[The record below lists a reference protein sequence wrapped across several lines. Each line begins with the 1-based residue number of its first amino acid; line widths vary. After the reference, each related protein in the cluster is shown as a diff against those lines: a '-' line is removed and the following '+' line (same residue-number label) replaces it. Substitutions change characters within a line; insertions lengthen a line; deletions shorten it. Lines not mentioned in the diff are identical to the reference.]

1 MTSQSLIIIGET
13 GATYPINSLSELKSV
28 CENYFNHLGIT
39 QNDISIINNL
49 EQNFIYLNNLE
60 YKPDSKYFLF
70 TKRYNNK
77 LLESFRTYQ
86 SNNNAG
92 LSTNPGT
99 ISINIPDIS
108 KYLNILEENNEY
120 LSCSTAEIK
129 ESFEMMITYYNNFSN
144 IYKSFK
150 RDVKIANKIKEY
162 FKYQNEAVELL
173 NNIALIK
180 YEKCFSKYQEFVKDS
195 DNTKN
200 TNDCIYQEY
209 VNNIDRLKKIELPES
224 FIKYITKIKK
234 NNNIKYLI
242 DIYYKE
248 KDMNI
253 WRDNCLNNQECFFN
267 KIKTK
272 DKILQKEKVQINKD
286 TNSLLTPLKNQWN
299 FYILEYEKLYQDKNS
314 YILSFLNDINNDFT
328 SFNNILGQIKEIF
341 DSKLLNSNPNY
352 LDAIKESCMK
362 ILSFKE
368 KYSDMNKL
376 SSLTNNL
383 QQFNNYINKM
393 NNSIDNIS
401 KKINDYF
408 MSVRAVKNILEK
420 LIEKFVGYYKGLK
433 RIEEDYKFLETPG
446 HFINSYDNT
455 LLELKRRNKFN
466 NNIQEEILKIKAM
479 INNEN
484 YQRKKFI
491 EENKKYLTPDF
502 TKLFKLENKI
512 VFNYDFQNNNE
523 HKDLS
528 ILLPDDNITNNTNYI
543 ENNEN
548 NINSYININT
558 INNNNFGNT
567 GKFIENNNINNSN
580 NMNNNLITGN
590 NNGGVLIKNLL
601 NQISELDTKLK
612 RKEKELSETQNKY
625 NQIENNFLELQK
637 DINNLHSSFDEISD
651 SFNNELSFKEKQI
664 EELTNNIEKINNS
677 FTLDTKSNDFS
688 LNSNCPLCKERM
700 TNGKNYQNIENAIDD
715 LKKEISKNK
724 KQINDLD
731 TNYKKLIYNTVIIK
745 KSFFNH
751 MNMVITQ
758 KNLEM
763 SKFKERQEEKV
774 MYIEDILAA
783 EKIYNKNSVN
793 EKFNKLNNK
802 IKEYKTIINNNT
814 ETINNFEK
822 INNKLKSNELF
833 LKREL
838 QISIQKNEKLSDNN
852 KELTNE
858 LRQKHKD
865 NTNLTK
871 LLDLSKKEHV
881 ESIKML
887 NSTHQANI
895 DCLTVKLNELSEKIK
910 EKENEDS
917 KKYQQFLNMKE
928 TYSQLLHEKE
938 SHINK
943 IKELSLDI
951 KEKNKKIDELLQTQE
966 SINQSETHIS
976 KNTNANTYDLTMSLP
991 NDEDILYFKKIEKGL
1006 RCIFVPFFENIF
1018 VCINLSDNLVGN
1030 KGDNDMYSLSNYE
1043 CKYILDL
1050 NSFNQELSK
1059 IIVDNSLIVIGKISK
1074 LTELEQKKNKM
1085 FNLPEDKKFVLVTL
1099 GKIDY
1104 VIGFPENELMFNNYI
1119 N

>member
-1 MTSQSLIIIGET
+1 MASQSQIIIGET
-13 GATYPINSLSELKSV
+13 GAIYPVTSLSELKSLF
-28 CENYFNHLGIT
+28 ETYFNQLGIT
-39 QNDISIINNL
+39 QKDISIVNNL

-70 TKRYNNK
+70 NKRYNKK
-77 LLESFRTYQ
+77 LLESFRLYQ
-86 SNNNAG
+86 NKNNVGLTSNQVG
-92 LSTNPGT
+92 
-99 ISINIPDIS
+99 ISINIPDIA
-108 KYLNILEENNEY
+108 KYLHVLEENNEY
-120 LSCSTAEIK
+120 LTCSIGNIK
-129 ESFEMMITYYNNFSN
+129 ETFEIMVTYYNNFNN
-144 IYKSFK
+144 IYKNFK
-150 RDVKIANKIKEY
+150 GDVKMANKIKEY
-162 FKYQNEAVELL
+162 FKYQDEAVELL

-180 YEKCFSKYQEFVKDS
+180 YEKCFSKYQEFIKDS
-195 DNTKN
+195 GNTKTKN
-200 TNDCIYQEY
+200 YLIYQEY
-209 VNNIDRLKKIELPES
+209 LNNIDRLKKIELPES
-224 FIKYITKIKK
+224 FIKYISKIRKS
-234 NNNIKYLI
+234 NNIKYLI

-248 KDMNI
+248 NDMNI

-272 DKILQKEKVQINKD
+272 DKILQKEKIQINKD
-286 TNSLLTPLKNQWN
+286 TNSFLTPLKNGWN
-299 FYILEYEKLYQDKNS
+299 FYISEYEKLYNDKNS
-314 YILSFLNDINNDFT
+314 YILTLLNEMNNDFS

-341 DSKLLNSNPNY
+341 ESKLLNSNPNY
-352 LDAIKESCMK
+352 RDNIKDSCAK

-376 SSLTNNL
+376 SSLTNYL
-383 QQFNNYINKM
+383 QPFTNYINKM

-408 MSVRAVKNILEK
+408 MSVRAIKNILEK
-420 LIEKFVGYYKGLK
+420 LTEKFVEYYKGLK
-433 RIEEDYKFLETPG
+433 RIEEDYKYLETPS

-455 LLELKRRNKFN
+455 LLELKRRYKFN
-466 NNIQEEILKIKAM
+466 SNIQEEIIKIKAL

-502 TKLFKLENKI
+502 IKLFKLENKI
-512 VFNYDFQNNNE
+512 TFNYDLQNNNE
-523 HKDLS
+523 NLDLAV
-528 ILLPDDNITNNTNYI
+528 LLPE
-543 ENNEN
+543 ENNSNESTKVYS
-548 NINSYININT
+548 NIST
-558 INNNNFGNT
+558 INNNNFANT
-567 GKFIENNNINNSN
+567 GTFLSENSTFNGVNK
-580 NMNNNLITGN
+580 
-590 NNGGVLIKNLL
+590 NGGVLYQNIL
-601 NQISELDTKLK
+601 NQINEMDTKLK
-612 RKEKELSETQNKY
+612 RKEKELFETQNKY
-625 NQIENNFLELQK
+625 SQLENNFLELQK
-637 DINNLHSSFDEISD
+637 DINNLHSTFDEISD
-651 SFNNELSFKEKQI
+651 SFNIELSFKEKKI
-664 EELTNNIEKINNS
+664 EELSNNIQNMQNTLTIEK
-677 FTLDTKSNDFS
+677 KSNAFEQKP
-688 LNSNCPLCKERM
+688 NCPLCREYL
-700 TNGKNYQNIENAIDD
+700 TNGQNYQNIENVIID
-715 LKKEISKNK
+715 LKKEIAKNK
-724 KQINDLD
+724 KQITDLD
-731 TNYKKLIYNTVIIK
+731 INYKKLINNTVVIK

-802 IKEYKTIINNNT
+802 IKEYKAIIGNNN

-822 INNKLKSNELF
+822 INSKLKSNELF

-838 QISIQKNEKLSDNN
+838 QISMQKNEKLSDNN
-852 KELTNE
+852 IELTNE

-865 NTNLTK
+865 NANLTK
-871 LLDLSKKEHV
+871 LLDISKKEHV
-881 ESIKML
+881 DSIKIL

-928 TYSQLLHEKE
+928 QYSQILQEKE
-938 SHINK
+938 MHINK
-943 IKELSLDI
+943 IKELSIDLQ
-951 KEKNKKIDELLQTQE
+951 EKNKKIDELLQTQE

-976 KNTNANTYDLTMSLP
+976 KTTNANTYDLTISLP
-991 NDEDILYFKKIEKGL
+991 VDEDILYFKKIEKGL
-1006 RCIFVPFFENIF
+1006 RCIFVPFYENIF
-1018 VCINLSDNLVGN
+1018 VCINLSDNLGGQ
-1030 KGDNDMYSLSNYE
+1030 KGDNDMYPVSNYE

-1050 NSFNQELSK
+1050 NSFNQDLSK

-1074 LTELEQKKNKM
+1074 LTELEQKKNK
-1085 FNLPEDKKFVLVTL
+1085 FLNLPEDKKFVLVTL

-1104 VIGFPENELMFNNYI
+1104 VIGFPENELVFNNYL